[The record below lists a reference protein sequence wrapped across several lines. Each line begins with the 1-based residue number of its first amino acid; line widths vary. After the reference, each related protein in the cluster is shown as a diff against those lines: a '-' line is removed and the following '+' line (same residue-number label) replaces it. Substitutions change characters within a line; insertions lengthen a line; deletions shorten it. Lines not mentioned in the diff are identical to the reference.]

1 MIKFDVHRETV
12 DRDRGVAASWTDPIW
27 LDVSDVFSVRA
38 DADPEWSVLT
48 FRPGAGPRS
57 LIVRGT
63 AEAVAAQI
71 SAEMDRSRRPAR
83 RARETGS

>member
-1 MIKFDVHRETV
+1 MIRFDVHREEI
-12 DRDRGVAASWTDPIW
+12 DRDRNLAASWTAPTW

-38 DADPEWSVLT
+38 DADPDWTVLT

-63 AEAVAAQI
+63 AETVAAAI
-71 SAEMDRSRRPAR
+71 GAEKDRQRRPAR
-83 RARETGS
+83 RMRA